1 MIFSN
6 WIEYVSIIIGN
17 RKSMGEMAQEL
28 AAFMGEAD
36 ANQFAKRYLKLHY
49 LWSLFSDFD

>member
-1 MIFSN
+1 MIFSK

-36 ANQFAKRYLKLHY
+36 ANQFAKRYLKTT
-49 LWSLFSDFD
+49 LFVE